1 MLDSILRLWWGR
13 LPAVVYRLSPQAGL
27 GLADGVH
34 LVEWPALGALAA
46 PAALVLGLVVGWQHP
61 GFHFVWAES
70 IALIALIVA
79 VGTMSASLGGLLV
92 LGYAIGDF
100 LLGDQHWPVSVPPAA
115 PGVFGALLPETLRL
129 RLPLLIGYLLLLLVG
144 ARIPLLAK
152 TLMADALRGLAGR
165 LPRSTIGAIALAG
178 HAIVSGAL
186 VWAWVH
192 ALPVLIRPRFTW
204 IGALAPP
211 DTVFTP
217 LQTQGDIVIA
227 AAVVASLVRMMHQ
240 LALASR
246 KDVQARFDV
255 LQAPVISVARL
266 ATPPSRARLWVRSAS
281 AAVMTALLACGILA
295 NVAEVLIILGGTF
308 ALYAARAG
316 LVTVPL
322 GRWPELVT
330 RVPMVL
336 RLLAAWIA
344 IQWLASQL
352 LVNSLVTAGQED
364 LFRPFVVTTVL
375 GLSIAYLVA
384 PHAAQRTEPAGERD
398 ASRETTGV
406 TP

>member
-1 MLDSILRLWWGR
+1 MLDGILRLWWGR
-13 LPAVVYRLSPQAGL
+13 LPALVYRLSPTAGL

-34 LVEWPALGALAA
+34 LADWPPVGALAP
-46 PAALVLGLVVGWQHP
+46 PAALALGLVLGWQHP
-61 GFHFVWAES
+61 GFQMVWAES
-70 IALIALIVA
+70 IALISLIVA
-79 VGTMSASLGGLLV
+79 VGAMSASLGGLLV
-92 LGYAIGDF
+92 LGFAIGDF
-100 LLGDQHWPVSVPPAA
+100 LLGDQHWPVPVPPAA
-115 PGVFGALLPETLRL
+115 PGVFGALLPEAVRL

-152 TLMADALRGLAGR
+152 TLMADALRALAGR
-165 LPRSTIGAIALAG
+165 LPRSAIGAIALAG
-178 HAIVSGAL
+178 HATVSGAL

-217 LQTQGDIVIA
+217 LQTQGDVVIA
-227 AAVVASLVRMMHQ
+227 AAVVASLVRMLHQ

-246 KDVQARFDV
+246 KDVQTRFDAI
-255 LQAPVISVARL
+255 QAPVIEAARL
-266 ATPPSRARLWVRSAS
+266 ATPPSRARLWIRSAS

-322 GRWPELVT
+322 GEWPELVT
-330 RVPMVL
+330 KVPMVV

-344 IQWLASQL
+344 IQWLAGQL
-352 LVNSLVTAGQED
+352 LVNPLVTAGQED

-375 GLSIAYLVA
+375 GLVIAYLVA
-384 PHAAQRTEPAGERD
+384 PHAAQRAGRASERE
-398 ASRETTGV
+398 AAGETTGAAR
-406 TP
+406 

>member
-1 MLDSILRLWWGR
+1 VLDGILRLWWGR
-13 LPAVVYRLSPQAGL
+13 LPALVYRLSPTAGL

-34 LVEWPALGALAA
+34 LADWPPVGALAP
-46 PAALVLGLVVGWQHP
+46 PAALALGLVLGWQHP
-61 GFHFVWAES
+61 GFQMVWAES
-70 IALIALIVA
+70 IALISLIVA
-79 VGTMSASLGGLLV
+79 VGAMSASLGGLLV
-92 LGYAIGDF
+92 LGFAIGDF
-100 LLGDQHWPVSVPPAA
+100 LLGDQHWPVPVPPAA
-115 PGVFGALLPETLRL
+115 PGVFGALLPEAVRL

-152 TLMADALRGLAGR
+152 TLMADALRALAGR
-165 LPRSTIGAIALAG
+165 LPRSAIGAIALAG
-178 HAIVSGAL
+178 HATVSGAL

-217 LQTQGDIVIA
+217 LQTQGDVVIA
-227 AAVVASLVRMMHQ
+227 AAVVASLVRMLHQ

-246 KDVQARFDV
+246 KDVQTRFDAI
-255 LQAPVISVARL
+255 QAPVIEAARL
-266 ATPPSRARLWVRSAS
+266 ATPPSRARLWIRSAS

-322 GRWPELVT
+322 GEWPELVT
-330 RVPMVL
+330 KVPMVV

-344 IQWLASQL
+344 IQWLAGQL
-352 LVNSLVTAGQED
+352 LVNPLVTAGQED

-375 GLSIAYLVA
+375 GLVIAYLVA
-384 PHAAQRTEPAGERD
+384 PHAAQRAGRASERE
-398 ASRETTGV
+398 AAGETTGAAR
-406 TP
+406 